1 MKQNDSSITYST
13 TDLLLTR
20 LLFVDAVPQCGV
32 SLGTDLQVFM
42 NQLSDMGTTC
52 QDLSDEEIAEFQRKT
67 IDVYLATALLK

>member
-20 LLFVDAVPQCGV
+20 LFFVDAVPQCGV
-32 SLGTDLQVFM
+32 SLGTDRQVIM

-52 QDLSDEEIAEFQRKT
+52 QDFSDEEIAEFQRKT
-67 IDVYLATALLK
+67 SDVYLVTALLK